1 MGNARAGSYSEDVL
15 VEQPTIALFT
25 ELGWETA
32 VCLFETA
39 DHCPNGGVSCLPVRP
54 AL

>member
-15 VEQPTIALFT
+15 VEQPTIALFA

-32 VCLFETA
+32 GYLFETA
-39 DHCPNGGVSCLPVRP
+39 AYCPYGGVSCLPVRS